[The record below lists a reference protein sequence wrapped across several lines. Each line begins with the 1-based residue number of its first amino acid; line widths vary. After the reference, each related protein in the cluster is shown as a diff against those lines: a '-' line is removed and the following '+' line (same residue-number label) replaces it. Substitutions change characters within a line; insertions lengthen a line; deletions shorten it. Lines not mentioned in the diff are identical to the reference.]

1 MNKEPARII
10 SIITAFAT
18 AVLGLIAAFGLD
30 VSDSQ
35 RNAIIGVI
43 APTVTMIVVA
53 GELIRSQVTP
63 TTKAEQKI
71 TEAFFK
77 DPAIDDKPKL

>member
-71 TEAFFK
+71 TEAFHA
-77 DPAIDDKPKL
+77 DPSTDQRPKL